1 MSKLNLVVFN
11 SKMAINPQHVTR
23 VLYSTKLDA
32 VQICLV
38 DGSHYDV
45 PRPDDEHVD
54 DCVMN
59 RMPSSSRR
67 WTTSTPS
74 DDFRFETRAEEAER
88 LGRDNEED

>member
-1 MSKLNLVVFN
+1 MNKLSLVVFN
-11 SKMAINPQHVTR
+11 SKLAINPQHVTR

-38 DGSHYDV
+38 DGSRCDV

-59 RMPSSSRR
+59 VCRQLAKVDYIA
-67 WTTSTPS
+67 PS